1 MPSVDHRFVE
11 TLPMALS
18 LDGWKS
24 YITII
29 FTITIIVVV
38 CYYYCYY
45 VWEWHMLV
53 CASREPEGP
62 GLCTVDSV

>member
-1 MPSVDHRFVE
+1 
-11 TLPMALS
+11 MALS

-24 YITII
+24 CITII

-53 CASREPEGP
+53 CASWEPEGP
-62 GLCTVDSV
+62 GLCTVDSM